1 MYAVIGAGPMGLATA
16 RTLQKHGLPFI
27 GFELHSDVG
36 GLWDIANPQSTVY
49 ESAHLISSKRMTEF
63 TEFPMRDSVAPYP
76 RHDELRRYFA
86 EFADEFDLRRHFEFG
101 TRVVRVVRATAGMPT
116 ESAGGTEAGW
126 DVTTACGGVE
136 RTRRFAG
143 VLIATGTL
151 HHPHQPPLPGTFS
164 GRVMH
169 SAEYKSA
176 EAFAGQRVLIVG
188 CGNSGA
194 DIAVDAVKQARS
206 VDISLRRGYYFLPK
220 FVRGRPIDTLGGA
233 IKLPRR
239 LKQMVDA
246 LIVRL
251 VIGRPSDYGLPDP
264 DYRMYESHPVMNSL
278 ILHHL
283 GHGDIRARRD
293 VARIA
298 GRTVTFADGESGE
311 YDVILQATG
320 YALHYPFIERA
331 ALGWPEG
338 AAAPRLWLNVMHP
351 SDDSIFLMGM
361 VEASGLGWQ
370 GRYEQ
375 AELVALYLK
384 RLAERHPAA
393 VALQAEKRAWTG
405 ARVDGGYAYLKLDR
419 MAYYVHKDSYLAALR
434 EHLRAL
440 GAAPTVRGA
449 ARA

>member
-1 MYAVIGAGPMGLATA
+1 MYAVIGAGPMGLAAA
-16 RTLQKHGLPFI
+16 RTLQKHGLPFT
-27 GFELHSDVG
+27 GFESHGDVG

-63 TEFPMRDSVAPYP
+63 AEFPMRDDVAPYP
-76 RHDELRRYFA
+76 RHDELQRYFSA
-86 EFADEFDLRRHFEFG
+86 FADRFDLRRHYEFS
-101 TRVVRVVRATAGMPT
+101 TRVVAVVRAPAGET
-116 ESAGGTEAGW
+116 GW
-126 DVTTACGGVE
+126 DVTTERSGAP
-136 RTRRFAG
+136 RTRRFAA

-151 HHPHQPPLPGTFS
+151 HHPHQPPLPGAFA

-169 SAEYKSA
+169 SAAYKSP
-176 EAFAGQRVLIVG
+176 EVFAGQRVLIVG

-220 FVRGRPIDTLGGA
+220 FVRGRPIDTLGGLV
-233 IKLPRR
+233 KLPRR

-246 LIVRL
+246 TIVRL

-293 VARIA
+293 VTAVQ
-298 GRTVTFADGESGE
+298 GSTVRFADGEQGE
-311 YDVILQATG
+311 YDLILQATG
-320 YALHYPFIERA
+320 YALHYPFIARD
-331 ALGWPEG
+331 ALAWRLGGP
-338 AAAPRLWLNVMHP
+338 APRLWLNVMHP
-351 SDDSIFLMGM
+351 ADDTMFLLGM

-393 VALQAEKRAWTG
+393 LALQREKRAWDG
-405 ARVDGGYAYLKLDR
+405 ARVDGGYAYLPVDR
-419 MAYYVHKDSYLAALR
+419 MAYYVHKDSYLRALR
-434 EHLRAL
+434 KHLRAL
-440 GAAPTVRGA
+440 GA
-449 ARA
+449 